1 MPRLK
6 KNVSLNKRNSTRINV
21 TCIVGKEKKK
31 KNCALFCVVLMPPPV
46 ILNAN
51 APFLL
56 EIEASN
62 KNGKLLPYSF
72 CSKRYSNL
80 NTHFDQAMKIRIF
93 IIYPNEVPTKI
104 IIFGISD
111 SQLRYFVTGVRLY
124 NSYFKS
130 EHGHFLTKSPAA
142 RSRTHKYELVKYPS
156 LKNVNILFIFL

>member
-93 IIYPNEVPTKI
+93 IIYPNEVPTKLLYSVSRILSFDTSSQVSDCI
-104 IIFGISD
+104 IPILNLNTGIS
-111 SQLRYFVTGVRLY
+111 
-124 NSYFKS
+124 
-130 EHGHFLTKSPAA
+130 
-142 RSRTHKYELVKYPS
+142 
-156 LKNVNILFIFL
+156 